1 MADKDP
7 GKGPEEE
14 GPSLELPSFGWRRRK
29 SRKRTPAAP
38 DAPAA
43 DEPTPAEEPTAEGP
57 TPDEPTADEEP
68 TREVPRY
75 DETPAAEPEPPAEP
89 VREPEPTAEPAPE
102 PAVARES
109 AAATTSRRGPRLPS
123 LPRRK
128 PAREPVPAAA
138 PPRSG
143 TDPQPTTAPATED
156 ETQSGAVWEGLQLP
170 DLPGRV
176 AAAVV
181 GVVIGLLAVLATFG
195 AMRLCSLVRGT
206 SSCGGP
212 GLLLLIAILVVL
224 ILLGGWLLKGFGQP
238 DPMSTSFLAV
248 GLVAVVA
255 LLFLIDVLFSWTMV
269 IVIPLVGAGTYV
281 LSHWV
286 TTNVIEPARDDP
298 PA

>member
-14 GPSLELPSFGWRRRK
+14 GPSLELPSFGWRRKK
-29 SRKRTPAAP
+29 SRKRAPAAP

-57 TPDEPTADEEP
+57 TSDEPAPDEEP

-75 DETPAAEPEPPAEP
+75 DETPVAEPEPPTEP
-89 VREPEPTAEPAPE
+89 VREPEPTAEPARE
-102 PAVARES
+102 PAVAGES
-109 AAATTSRRGPRLPS
+109 AAATGSRRGPRLPTFAS
-123 LPRRK
+123 RK
-128 PAREPVPAAA
+128 ATKEPAPAAA
-138 PPRSG
+138 TPSSG
-143 TDPQPTTAPATED
+143 SDSQPVMDSPTED
-156 ETQSGAVWEGLQLP
+156 EERSGAVWEGLQLP

-176 AAAVV
+176 AAGVV

-195 AMRLCSLVRGT
+195 AMRLCSLLRGT

-212 GLLLLIAILVVL
+212 GLLLLIAILVLLV
-224 ILLGGWLLKGFGQP
+224 LLGGWLLKGFGQP

-286 TTNVIEPARDDP
+286 TTNVIEPAREDP